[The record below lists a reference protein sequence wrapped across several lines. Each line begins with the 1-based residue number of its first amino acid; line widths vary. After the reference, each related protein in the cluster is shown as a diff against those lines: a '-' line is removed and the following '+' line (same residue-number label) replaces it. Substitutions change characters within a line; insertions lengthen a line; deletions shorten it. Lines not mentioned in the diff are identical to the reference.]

1 MNMPALDVNLTT
13 LEHAH
18 MCLHEAFLQ
27 SQPTLSEALRLLL
40 PAHEVK
46 SRLDP
51 KMRSHFVEVRLC
63 SWRGWLHVEWNC
75 ASV

>member
-51 KMRSHFVEVRLC
+51 KMRSHFVEVR
-63 SWRGWLHVEWNC
+63 
-75 ASV
+75 